1 LSYAKVT
8 HELVP
13 MLPVAA
19 LLNKFFVHGLDSY
32 HHR

>member
-1 LSYAKVT
+1 
-8 HELVP
+8 